1 MSDVSFAA
9 RLVFARHQQG
19 LSQES
24 LADKAGMKPAAISHF
39 ETGGRKPSLDN
50 LRKLSDALQVTADF
64 LLGRVDEMDGLV
76 ETADVAFRNG
86 YEQLTAEQREAALA
100 MFQALGDSNRRKAER
115 KRNG

>member
-1 MSDVSFAA
+1 
-9 RLVFARHQQG
+9 
-19 LSQES
+19 
-24 LADKAGMKPAAISHF
+24 
-39 ETGGRKPSLDN
+39 
-50 LRKLSDALQVTADF
+50 
-64 LLGRVDEMDGLV
+64 MDGLV